1 MGKRRPIPFR
11 REKVWFEKT
20 KDRKK
25 VRMQKI
31 FNMTF
36 PFLLLL
42 SMLVSV
48 TTSQHHHEE
57 VKEADF
63 HPAPTPGRLPPG
75 TTPWCAKVLNCGFGR
90 VSQRAARMKDSVIEY
105 LKHRINKLDRQMTAL
120 QVEFQQRDEELNQK
134 IDRIAA
140 AFKTN

>member
-1 MGKRRPIPFR
+1 
-11 REKVWFEKT
+11 
-20 KDRKK
+20 
-25 VRMQKI
+25 MQKI

-57 VKEADF
+57 VKEA
-63 HPAPTPGRLPPG
+63 AKEPGKWMGPPPG
-75 TTPWCAKVLNCGFGR
+75 TTPWCAKVLNCRFGL
-90 VSQRAARMKDSVIEY
+90 VAQRAARMKDSVIEA
-105 LKHRINKLDRQMTAL
+105 LKRQMEALKRQMEAQSQQIVAL
-120 QVEFQQRDEELNQK
+120 QTKYRLRDEELNKK

-140 AFKTN
+140 AIKTN